1 MHFYRRKLPHWQHP
15 EARYFIRFRLAGSLP
30 KEATQKIK
38 SQRKEIEKK
47 SDESSQRLSL
57 ISFLRSA
64 SERKSRNAGIAIR

>member
-38 SQRKEIEKK
+38 SQRKEIEKNPM
-47 SDESSQRLSL
+47 RVPNVYPLSR
-57 ISFLRSA
+57 SGALR
-64 SERKSRNAGIAIR
+64 RNVKAATRA